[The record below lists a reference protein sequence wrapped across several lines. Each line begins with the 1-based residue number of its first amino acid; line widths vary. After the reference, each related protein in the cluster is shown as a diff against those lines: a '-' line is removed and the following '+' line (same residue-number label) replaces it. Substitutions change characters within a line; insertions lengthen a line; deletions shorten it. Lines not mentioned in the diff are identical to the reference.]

1 MTLKSAQV
9 TEDFHKFISKLIAN
23 RIINNSEEDKIS
35 KWEAYNLIVKYF
47 KLNNDRYIELIKLQ
61 RDKR

>member
-1 MTLKSAQV
+1 MNLKPAQV
-9 TEDFHKFISKLIAN
+9 TKDFHRFISKLIAN
-23 RIINNSEEDKIS
+23 RIIKNQDEDKIP

>member
-9 TEDFHKFISKLIAN
+9 TEDFHRFISKLIAN

-61 RDKR
+61 RDKK

>member
-9 TEDFHKFISKLIAN
+9 TEDFHRFISKLIAN
-23 RIINNSEEDKIS
+23 RIISNPDEDKIS

-47 KLNNDRYIELIKLQ
+47 KLNNDKYIELIKLQ
-61 RDKR
+61 RDKK

>member
-9 TEDFHKFISKLIAN
+9 TEDFHRFISKLIAN